1 MLVITSFME
10 KVTNITKTEIER
22 AINGK
27 DDFVKLDYL
36 NRYLSHIDNFDLK
49 KYVLLNLAMIHESKN
64 MVPAAIANIIAAA
77 DISITYKEKIE
88 LYMRVVELHIKRRNF
103 PMAENAL
110 KQAMYFA
117 PEMEKTRLKSRYVDI
132 FWNIAKEFEANDKL
146 RQAIEIYEYIL
157 SLNQTEE
164 KKTEVKTKLLEYYN
178 KRGMI
183 REYNKIKNIR

>member
-1 MLVITSFME
+1 ME